1 MKIHSASTPVPAF
14 KTRSAPAPLRTEA
27 PQVCNDLVDLSGT
40 PAAAS
45 AADARKQG
53 ERASSAATAAS
64 LGPLVGPAVYEG
76 LKTGFVDGYLNP
88 QQIFDRCQQ
97 LAEKYP
103 NLVEIVESDLQ
114 TAGYDGK
121 NSEVRGPGKLYYLRV
136 GPKTEDRDK
145 KLGVFQFAAPHARE
159 WVNPLVMLELTEQL
173 AANYDP
179 ASTNPAVQAN
189 TQLLDKLDVFIA
201 PMTNPDGTNYSM
213 FDEKMW
219 RKNRAPYGETTGV
232 DINRNYPTGWVAGD
246 PSEIT
251 FGGSAALS
259 EKETQHIV
267 SVLDNH
273 PNIRFICDWH
283 SYAEEIRKPW
293 GVSEQ
298 DMPLYDA
305 MHGRMTDAIASVRD
319 TKYGNVFS
327 EVVEGTSDDYFY
339 HERKTYSMLVET
351 AKAFQPNKAE
361 ALKVTEE
368 CARGARELLRF
379 AMEHQDTHGLAQ
391 AHPPASIP
399 PMSA

>member
-1 MKIHSASTPVPAF
+1 VSASADQVQLSA
-14 KTRSAPAPLRTEA
+14 RST
-27 PQVCNDLVDLSGT
+27 N
-40 PAAAS
+40 AAAQS
-45 AADARKQG
+45 QAIQAQQAGR
-53 ERASSAATAAS
+53 AATAAAAANS
-64 LGPLVGPAVYEG
+64 GPLVGPALYEG
-76 LKTGFVDGYLNP
+76 LKTGFVDGYMNP
-88 QQIFDRCQQ
+88 KEILERCQQ
-97 LAEKYP
+97 LADKYP
-103 NLVEIVESDLQ
+103 NLVEIVESEQQ
-114 TAGYDGK
+114 TSGYDGK
-121 NSEVRGPGKLYYLRV
+121 NAEVRGPGKQYYLRV

-159 WVNPLVMLELTEQL
+159 WVNPLIMLELTEQL

-179 ASTNPAVQAN
+179 SSTNPAVQAN

-219 RKNRAPYGETTGV
+219 RKNRAPYGESVGV
-232 DINRNYPTGWVAGD
+232 DVNRNYPTGWVAGD

-251 FGGSAALS
+251 FGGSGPLS

-267 SVLDNH
+267 GVLDRH

-293 GVSEQ
+293 GVSDQ
-298 DMPLYDA
+298 DMPLYNA
-305 MHGRMTDAIASVRD
+305 MHTRMTDAIASVRD

-327 EVVEGTSDDYFY
+327 EVIEGTSDDYFY

-351 AKAFQPNKAE
+351 AKAFQPKESE

-368 CARGARELLRF
+368 CTRGARELLRF
-379 AMEHQDTHGLAQ
+379 AAEHQEQQGLA
-391 AHPPASIP
+391 AANPPASIP
-399 PMSA
+399 RIPG